1 MQNLGEILRN
11 VVQKNQQRTGQNV
24 QTIDIPPPVPVC
36 ETCHGMT
43 WVTRGPERVIEPC
56 PTCRDVLAERKER
69 LLRAANMPSL
79 SPEKGNTFDSFKI
92 SDGKKAAYDAAYDFT
107 DVDNEYTVL
116 TLIGPP
122 GVGKS
127 HLLEAVAWKFLERG
141 QSVRYEYAPAWLDRL
156 RSSYGDDSPETYDQV
171 FNPQKNVDLLI
182 LDDVGTERQTPYA
195 TEQLTKAIEARY
207 NRTTEGVVAI
217 STNHDQNQLAKH
229 THPRLADRL
238 FAFRTQA
245 RVAFLGGKSYR
256 TGTQWK

>member
-1 MQNLGEILRN
+1 M
-11 VVQKNQQRTGQNV
+11 
-24 QTIDIPPPVPVC
+24 
-36 ETCHGMT
+36 
-43 WVTRGPERVIEPC
+43 IEPC
-56 PTCRDVLAERKER
+56 PTCRNELEERKER

-79 SPEKGNTFDSFKI
+79 SAELGRTFDTFEI
-92 SDGKKAAYDAAYDFT
+92 SDGKKAAYEAAEEFADI
-107 DVDNEYTVL
+107 DNEYTVL

-141 QSVRYEYAPAWLDRL
+141 KSVRYEYAPAWLDRL
-156 RSSYGDDSPETYDQV
+156 RATYGDDSPETYDQV

-195 TEQLTKAIEARY
+195 TEQLTKVIEARY
-207 NRTTEGVVAI
+207 NRTSDGVVAI

-238 FAFRTQA
+238 FAFKTQA
-245 RVAFLGGKSYR
+245 RVAFLGGQSYR